1 MKVVYANKS
10 KNKNMI
16 FAILILKN
24 NKYFFQRESE
34 KFKGQVFF
42 AVLETT
48 NTNFQRESKKRYRQ
62 VSFAFIVLVTTNT
75 IFQRELKSVKDRSSL
90 LLISL

>member
-10 KNKNMI
+10 ENKNMI
-16 FAILILKN
+16 FFAILILKN

-34 KFKGQVFF
+34 KCKGQVFF

-48 NTNFQRESKKRYRQ
+48 NTVFQRESEKCKGQ
-62 VSFAFIVLVTTNT
+62 VSFAIIVLETTKT
-75 IFQRELKSVKDRSSL
+75 ISKENRRSIKVRYS
-90 LLISL
+90 